1 MIRTMSKPKRTLK
14 PEQAAECAALN
25 ALYLS
30 KKKALKLTQ
39 KKLADAMGIS
49 PPSVFN
55 YLNGQISLNAKAAAK
70 FAELL
75 RVPVSDFSPRL
86 AEEIRSLTKS
96 QTEDFSNG
104 PVESPSYSKRS
115 FTYPVC
121 GWNDVVEGAM
131 EAVQKHR
138 TGEKPLETQSA
149 EIFAGTDAYWVPV
162 RGAVMDNLHG
172 TSFPE
177 GMLILVSS
185 TIEPRDGQYVIAR
198 KGANTTFRQ
207 LREDA
212 GMRFL
217 CALNPAYPSVDLA
230 DGWEIVGT
238 VVSARYPESIFI

>member
-1 MIRTMSKPKRTLK
+1 
-14 PEQAAECAALN
+14 
-25 ALYLS
+25 
-30 KKKALKLTQ
+30 
-39 KKLADAMGIS
+39 
-49 PPSVFN
+49 
-55 YLNGQISLNAKAAAK
+55 
-70 FAELL
+70 
-75 RVPVSDFSPRL
+75 
-86 AEEIRSLTKS
+86 
-96 QTEDFSNG
+96 
-104 PVESPSYSKRS
+104 
-115 FTYPVC
+115 
-121 GWNDVVEGAM
+121 
-131 EAVQKHR
+131 
-138 TGEKPLETQSA
+138 
-149 EIFAGTDAYWVPV
+149 
-162 RGAVMDNLHG
+162 MDNLHG